1 MIRIL
6 LVDDHAVVRAGYRQL
21 LECAPEYQVVAEASS
36 AACGYRR
43 FLECAP
49 DVVITDLSLPGVGGI
64 ELLRRMSARQPDLKA
79 LAFSVHEEP
88 MFVNRAFAAGALG
101 YVSKR
106 SAPDTLVA
114 AVDSVAHGREFL
126 SPDLAGTRQQ
136 QRRPDDALHRLS
148 QREFEIFRQIAE
160 GRSVRDIAS
169 GLCISGKTVSNHYSQ
184 IRLKLGLRSAAEMAR
199 LAIVAGVVRV

>member
-1 MIRIL
+1 
-6 LVDDHAVVRAGYRQL
+6 
-21 LECAPEYQVVAEASS
+21 
-36 AACGYRR
+36 
-43 FLECAP
+43 
-49 DVVITDLSLPGVGGI
+49 
-64 ELLRRMSARQPDLKA
+64 
-79 LAFSVHEEP
+79 

-114 AVDSVAHGREFL
+114 AVDSVAKGREFL
-126 SPDLAGTRQQ
+126 SPDLAAARQR
-136 QRRPDDALHRLS
+136 QRLPDDALQRLS